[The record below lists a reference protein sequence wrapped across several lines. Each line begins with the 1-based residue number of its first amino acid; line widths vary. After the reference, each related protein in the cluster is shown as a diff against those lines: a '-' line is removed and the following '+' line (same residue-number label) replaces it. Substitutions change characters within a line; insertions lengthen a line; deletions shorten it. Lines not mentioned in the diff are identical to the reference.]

1 MKVADAIKQ
10 MSKLPLQRIVDSFTK
25 DFPKPDEDRPGT
37 SFCEMSRNSP
47 TGNESLPFYSSTVPS
62 RTRSG
67 RY

>member
-25 DFPKPDEDRPGT
+25 DFSKPDEDQARDII
-37 SFCEMSRNSP
+37 CEMSRNSP
-47 TGNESLPFYSSTVPS
+47 TANESLPFYSSTVPS